1 LLPILYGFHSRC
13 PQVASIKNIALILD
27 SDIFLEPFQDFG
39 PDYPRCERLL
49 FVCVEER
56 KKNYLFIFWVILL
69 HRWAGIHHPS
79 CIQHTSSRNLLIISV
94 LTILGEIYTY
104 IYICCC
110 YSFGVR
116 DLIYK
121 RRKNRAWSLQILWS
135 SWPSRADEFDDFP
148 YIYMCARWRID
159 FIRKWWSP
167 SSFLS
172 YNN

>member
-56 KKNYLFIFWVILL
+56 EKTYLFIFWVILL

-79 CIQHTSSRNLLIISV
+79 CIQHTSSRNLLIILV

-104 IYICCC
+104 IYVVVIVLGLGIW
-110 YSFGVR
+110 YIKEEKIVR
-116 DLIYK
+116 DLFKYFGLLDLQELMNLMVFHIYICV
-121 RRKNRAWSLQILWS
+121 L
-135 SWPSRADEFDDFP
+135 DGG
-148 YIYMCARWRID
+148 
-159 FIRKWWSP
+159 
-167 SSFLS
+167 
-172 YNN
+172 